1 MCDVK
6 GEVGVSWTL
15 KYTATVSMLY
25 VYLGTSC
32 YRLQGSKMNSTVLLI
47 KGSSCRISIA
57 AVRRRGEKMEGKKVS
72 SSLLLICSL
81 FDILEVSSHNRHCRT
96 PKIWFLGRKR
106 HEGSYSM
113 EFSILI

>member
-72 SSLLLICSL
+72 SSLLLICSM
-81 FDILEVSSHNRHCRT
+81 FDQGPLANMDSS
-96 PKIWFLGRKR
+96 LGDFSYFRFTTR
-106 HEGSYSM
+106 GSH
-113 EFSILI
+113 LIG

>member
-57 AVRRRGEKMEGKKVS
+57 AVRRRK
-72 SSLLLICSL
+72 
-81 FDILEVSSHNRHCRT
+81 D
-96 PKIWFLGRKR
+96 GRKK
-106 HEGSYSM
+106 SKQFAAADM
-113 EFSILI
+113 